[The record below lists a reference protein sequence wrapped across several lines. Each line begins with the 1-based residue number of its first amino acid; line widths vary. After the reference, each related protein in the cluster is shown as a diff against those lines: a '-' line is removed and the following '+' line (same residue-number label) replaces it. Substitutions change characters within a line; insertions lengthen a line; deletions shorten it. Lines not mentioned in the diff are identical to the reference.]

1 MLPLGCVAAPKKESA
16 AHSSGSK
23 LPRHTS
29 NLTQR
34 KRVPLSCGK
43 LAAEILPGG
52 QHDYPTSL
60 LAD

>member
-1 MLPLGCVAAPKKESA
+1 MGRQVASVLVYGHRQHA
-16 AHSSGSK
+16 GSY
-23 LPRHTS
+23 REM
-29 NLTQR
+29 TQR
-34 KRVPLSCGK
+34 KPWVADWGK

>member
-1 MLPLGCVAAPKKESA
+1 MYQCLTFRLREQARSHKKSLTA
-16 AHSSGSK
+16 QQM
-23 LPRHTS
+23 
-29 NLTQR
+29 TQR
-34 KRVPLSCGK
+34 KPSPADSVK